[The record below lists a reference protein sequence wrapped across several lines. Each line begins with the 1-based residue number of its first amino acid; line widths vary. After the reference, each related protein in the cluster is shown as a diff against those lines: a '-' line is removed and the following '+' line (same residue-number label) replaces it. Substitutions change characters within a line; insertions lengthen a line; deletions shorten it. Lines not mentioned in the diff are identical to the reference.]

1 MDQKQEEKKVKMS
14 LQLKLNENGYMS
26 PEYAVQGFFSVK
38 SDVFSFGVL
47 LLEILSGNKNT
58 FSDSSNSGNLLGY
71 VSKPKISDFGMAR
84 IFGGNQ
90 TEANTGRVVG
100 TLPGNSTNQY
110 LGIWYNKIPGQT
122 VVWIANRESPL
133 SRNSSGVFML
143 NRDGNLVLMDGTR
156 YVWSSNISFANGT
169 ANNSTVVILQNS
181 GNLILRDG
189 MGMVLWRSFDHPTDT
204 LLPGMKIGLNKK
216 TGQNGLLTS
225 WKAEDDPRSGDF
237 AIGVDPQR
245 PIQLVIWNKSLL
257 HWRSNVWDG
266 SLFQTTIEGS
276 PNNYLSYIAYA
287 ENNDGFY
294 LTFGVSDNSIVS
306 RWVLNTTG
314 VVELLSW
321 QENSKKWAVLWG
333 FPRDDCDIYGRC
345 GPFGSCDTN
354 NKPGVCNCLTGF
366 KPTIQKDS
374 ENRNWSGGCV
384 RQTELK
390 CDKGDKFIRLAGMK
404 LPDHFIAAGN
414 LTADQCEMQCQKNCS
429 CMSYAYVNT
438 STVGVKWRCI
448 HWGENLTDLRRIYV
462 GGHNLYV
469 RLDGSEV
476 GQF

>member
-1 MDQKQEEKKVKMS
+1 MNRLMRGSHGREHWSYQIFSYLLLIFASSALPRSNGEDRLAIGMS
-14 LQLKLNENGYMS
+14 IRGNQNLTSDGESFAL
-26 PEYAVQGFFSVK
+26 GFFS
-38 SDVFSFGVL
+38 
-47 LLEILSGNKNT
+47 
-58 FSDSSNSGNLLGY
+58 
-71 VSKPKISDFGMAR
+71 
-84 IFGGNQ
+84 
-90 TEANTGRVVG
+90 
-100 TLPGNSTNQY
+100 PGNSTNQY

-294 LTFGVSDNSIVS
+294 LMFGVSDNSIVS

-345 GPFGSCDTN
+345 GLFGSCDTN
-354 NKPGVCNCLTGF
+354 NKPGICNCLTGF
-366 KPTIQKDS
+366 KPTIQKDW
-374 ENRNWSGGCV
+374 ENRNWSGGCL

-390 CDKGDKFIRLAGMK
+390 CDKGDEFIRLEGMK

-448 HWGENLTDLRRIYV
+448 YWGENLTDLRRIYV